1 MRTFIDE
8 TEVPKNRESQ
18 KAAAPAAIGGGK
30 TPGHPL
36 SGGAK
41 AATPAEGAELIRA
54 FLRIERAEVRAAFV
68 ELAVRLAES
77 TRPFARE

>member
-1 MRTFIDE
+1 M
-8 TEVPKNRESQ
+8 PKNKESQ
-18 KAAAPAAIGGGK
+18 KAAAPAAIGEGK
-30 TPGHPL
+30 TPGQPL
-36 SGGAK
+36 PAGSK

-77 TRPFARE
+77 TRPSAKE